1 MAVRD
6 TVEEA
11 KVHELLGKV
20 VGDLAGMLTG
30 VMVFIGDRLGLY
42 QAIADAGSVTSEEL
56 AGRTGT
62 AERYVRDW
70 LVNQAAGGYV
80 EYDAATGRY
89 SLSPEQREAFT
100 NADSPFY
107 VPGGFQGMYA
117 ATRATPR
124 IMENFRTGAGIS
136 WGEHDPNLFEGTER
150 FFRPGYMGN
159 LVQAWLPALD
169 GVVEKLERGASVAD
183 VGCGHGAS
191 TIIMAK
197 AYPNSRF
204 VGYDFHAGSIERARE
219 LAKEAGVTDRVS
231 FEVGSSDSFPGEGYD
246 LHDMSHP
253 EAAAKRARETLKPD
267 GHVLLVEPM
276 AGRTVEENLNPV
288 GQLFAAASAMICT
301 QNAVAGGGTG
311 IGTIAS
317 DDTHEQL
324 FKQAG
329 FTRFRRATE
338 TPFNR
343 IFEARP

>member
-1 MAVRD
+1 
-6 TVEEA
+6 
-11 KVHELLGKV
+11 
-20 VGDLAGMLTG
+20 MLTG
-30 VMVFIGDRLGLY
+30 AMVFIGDRLGLY
-42 QAIADAGSVTSEEL
+42 EAIADAGAVSSAEL
-56 AGRTGT
+56 AEKTGT

-70 LVNQAAGGYV
+70 LVNQAASGYV
-80 EYDAATGRY
+80 EYDVASGRY

-100 NADSPFY
+100 NHNSPFY

-124 IMENFRTGAGIS
+124 IMENFRTGGGIS

-150 FFRPGYMGN
+150 FFKPGYLGN

-191 TIIMAK
+191 TVIMAQ

-204 VGYDFHAGSIERARE
+204 HGFDFHPGSIERARR
-219 LAKEAGVTDRVS
+219 LAAESGVADRTA
-231 FEVGSSDSFPGEGYD
+231 FEVGTAQTFPGEGYD
-246 LHDMSHP
+246 LVAFFDCLHDMADP
-253 EAAAKRARETLKPD
+253 EGAAARALATLKPD

-276 AGRTVEENLNPV
+276 AGRTVEENFNPV
-288 GQLFAAASAMICT
+288 GRLFAAASTMICT
-301 QNAVAGGGTG
+301 QNAIAGGGTG
-311 IGTIAS
+311 IGTIATDGDLQRVFTS
-317 DDTHEQL
+317 
-324 FKQAG
+324 AG
-329 FTRFRRATE
+329 FSQFRRATE